1 MSMNDQMTPEFTAPE
16 IMHPEHFGPVCETLS
31 SPVQPV
37 DYGPSRSGQ
46 RDLLGPRP

>member
-1 MSMNDQMTPEFTAPE
+1 MQGRVGDTPPPPAHQMSMNDQMTAEFMAPE

-37 DYGPSRSGQ
+37 D
-46 RDLLGPRP
+46 